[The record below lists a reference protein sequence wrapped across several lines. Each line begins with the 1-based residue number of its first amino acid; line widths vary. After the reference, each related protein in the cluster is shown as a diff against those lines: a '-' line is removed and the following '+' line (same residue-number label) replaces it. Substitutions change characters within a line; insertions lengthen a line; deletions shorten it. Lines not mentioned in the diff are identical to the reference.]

1 MRWNALS
8 NYLTQNSSI
17 NYGTSQPQG
26 DSMKHSIRTRTYPIK
41 LSGFNSL
48 RTFTLLTALSSICA
62 VATLSALAFYS
73 ASAHAQ
79 NYPTRT
85 VKMIVPL
92 TPGSG
97 ADIAGRLVA
106 KTLTENW
113 KQPVIIENRP
123 GAGGLIGTGVVV
135 NAEPD
140 GYTLLVQSASYAANP
155 AIYKKLPYD
164 LNSLTDVNILGSSPY
179 ALVVSAESP
188 YKTIK
193 DLVNAAK
200 AQPGILPF
208 ASAGVGSSTHLAAEY
223 FNQTMGIKMLHVPY
237 KGSPEAIQETISG
250 RTAYYMAP
258 LQTAIAQIQG
268 GKARALGVTS
278 ATRAEAAPEIPT
290 IAEQGFPNFEIGLW
304 VGVWA
309 PAATPKAVLQKIN
322 TDINRALQDPELKA
336 SYAKAGITIKLMN
349 LAETDKF
356 VNSEIAKYQKIAK
369 DANIEPQ

>member
-1 MRWNALS
+1 
-8 NYLTQNSSI
+8 
-17 NYGTSQPQG
+17 
-26 DSMKHSIRTRTYPIK
+26 MKHSIHTRTYPIK
-41 LSGFNSL
+41 LSGLNSL

-62 VATLSALAFYS
+62 VAMLSALAFYS

-113 KQPVIIENRP
+113 KQPVVIENRP
-123 GAGGLIGTGVVV
+123 GAGGVIGTGAVV

-164 LNSLTDVNILGSSPY
+164 PLKSLTDVNILGLTPY
-179 ALVVSAESP
+179 VMITAADGP
-188 YKTIK
+188 YGSLK
-193 DLVNAAK
+193 DLVAAAK
-200 AQPGILPF
+200 AKPGEITF

-223 FNQTMGIKMLHVPY
+223 FNQMVGIKLIHVPY
-237 KGSPEAIQETISG
+237 KGSPEAIQDTLQG
-250 RTAYYMAP
+250 RTAFYMAP
-258 LQTAIAQIQG
+258 LDTAIGQLKG
-268 GKARALGVTS
+268 GKLRVLGVTS
-278 ATRAEAAPEIPT
+278 KVRSETIPDVPT
-290 IAEQGFPNFEIGLW
+290 IAEQGYPNFDINLW
-304 VGVWA
+304 FGVWA
-309 PAATPKAVLQKIN
+309 PAATPAAIIQKIN
-322 TDINRALQDPELKA
+322 TDINRAMQDPDIKA
-336 SYAKAGITIKLMN
+336 AYAKAGIRANPMTPDEF
-349 LAETDKF
+349 AKF
-356 VNSEIAKYQKIAK
+356 VRAEMAKYQKIAK

>member
-1 MRWNALS
+1 MHILFNA
-8 NYLTQNSSI
+8 YRI
-17 NYGTSQPQG
+17 
-26 DSMKHSIRTRTYPIK
+26 
-41 LSGFNSL
+41 
-48 RTFTLLTALSSICA
+48 TALA
-62 VATLSALAFYS
+62 LFTGMLSLQPLF
-73 ASAHAQ
+73 ASAQA
-79 NYPTRT
+79 NYPNKT

-97 ADIAGRLVA
+97 ADIAGRIVA
-106 KTLTENW
+106 KNLAESW

-123 GAGGLIGTGVVV
+123 GAGGLVGTGVVV
-135 NAEPD
+135 NSDPD

-164 LNSLTDVNILGSSPY
+164 LKSLKDVNILGTSPY

-188 YKTIK
+188 YKSLN

-200 AQPGILPF
+200 SKPEIIPF

-223 FNQTMGIKMLHVPY
+223 FNQTMGIKMLHVPF
-237 KGSPEAIQETISG
+237 KGSPEAIQETIAG

-268 GKARALGVTS
+268 GKVRALGVTS

-290 IAEQGFPNFEIGLW
+290 IAEQGFQNFEIGLW

-309 PAATPKAVLQKIN
+309 PSATPAGVLQKIN
-322 TDINRALQDPELKA
+322 TDINRALQDSDVKSA
-336 SYAKAGITIKLMN
+336 YAKAGITIKPMN
-349 LAETDKF
+349 LAETEKF
-356 VNSEIAKYQKIAK
+356 VRSEIIKYTKIAK
-369 DANIEPQ
+369 DAGIEPQ

>member
-1 MRWNALS
+1 MHISFNA
-8 NYLTQNSSI
+8 YRI
-17 NYGTSQPQG
+17 
-26 DSMKHSIRTRTYPIK
+26 
-41 LSGFNSL
+41 
-48 RTFTLLTALSSICA
+48 TALA
-62 VATLSALAFYS
+62 LFTGMLSLQPLF
-73 ASAHAQ
+73 ASAQA
-79 NYPTRT
+79 NYPNKT

-97 ADIAGRLVA
+97 ADIAGRIVA
-106 KTLTENW
+106 KNLAESW

-123 GAGGLIGTGVVV
+123 GAGGLVGTGVVV
-135 NAEPD
+135 NSDPD

-164 LNSLTDVNILGSSPY
+164 LKSLKDVNILGTSPY

-188 YKTIK
+188 YKSLK

-200 AQPGILPF
+200 SKPEIIPF

-223 FNQTMGIKMLHVPY
+223 FNQTMGIKMLHVPF
-237 KGSPEAIQETISG
+237 KGSPEAIQETIAG

-268 GKARALGVTS
+268 GKVRALGVTS

-309 PAATPKAVLQKIN
+309 PSATPAGVLQKIN
-322 TDINRALQDPELKA
+322 TDINRALQDSDVKSA
-336 SYAKAGITIKLMN
+336 YAKAGITIKPMN
-349 LAETDKF
+349 LAETEKF
-356 VNSEIAKYQKIAK
+356 VRSEITKYTKIAK
-369 DANIEPQ
+369 DAGIEPQ

>member
-1 MRWNALS
+1 MRSQTFRLGTFAL
-8 NYLTQNSSI
+8 
-17 NYGTSQPQG
+17 
-26 DSMKHSIRTRTYPIK
+26 
-41 LSGFNSL
+41 
-48 RTFTLLTALSSICA
+48 FTG
-62 VATLSALAFYS
+62 ALALQS
-73 ASAHAQ
+73 HWVLAQ
-79 NYPTRT
+79 SSTTNYPNKT

-97 ADIAGRLVA
+97 ADIAGRIVA
-106 KTLTENW
+106 KNLAESW

-123 GAGGLIGTGVVV
+123 GAGGLVGTGVVV
-135 NAEPD
+135 NSDPD

-164 LNSLTDVNILGSSPY
+164 LKSLKDVNILGTSPY

-188 YKTIK
+188 YKSLK

-200 AQPGILPF
+200 SKPEIIPF

-223 FNQTMGIKMLHVPY
+223 FNQTMGIKMLHVPF
-237 KGSPEAIQETISG
+237 KGSPEAIQETIAG

-268 GKARALGVTS
+268 GKVRALGVTS

-309 PAATPKAVLQKIN
+309 PSATPAGVLQKIN
-322 TDINRALQDPELKA
+322 TDINRALQDSDVKSA
-336 SYAKAGITIKLMN
+336 YAKAGITIKPMN
-349 LAETDKF
+349 LAETEKF
-356 VNSEIAKYQKIAK
+356 VRSEITKYTKIAK
-369 DANIEPQ
+369 DAGIEPQ

>member
-1 MRWNALS
+1 MHILFNA
-8 NYLTQNSSI
+8 YRI
-17 NYGTSQPQG
+17 
-26 DSMKHSIRTRTYPIK
+26 
-41 LSGFNSL
+41 
-48 RTFTLLTALSSICA
+48 TALA
-62 VATLSALAFYS
+62 LFTGMLSLQPLF
-73 ASAHAQ
+73 ASAQA
-79 NYPTRT
+79 NYPNKT

-97 ADIAGRLVA
+97 ADIAGRIVA
-106 KTLTENW
+106 KNLAENW

-123 GAGGLIGTGVVV
+123 GAGGLVGTGVVV
-135 NAEPD
+135 NSDPD

-164 LNSLTDVNILGSSPY
+164 LKSLKDVNILGTSPY

-188 YKTIK
+188 YKSLK

-200 AQPGILPF
+200 SKPEIIPF

-223 FNQTMGIKMLHVPY
+223 FNQTMGIKMLHVPF
-237 KGSPEAIQETISG
+237 KGSPEAIQETIAG

-268 GKARALGVTS
+268 GKVRALGITS

-309 PAATPKAVLQKIN
+309 PSATPAGVLQKIN
-322 TDINRALQDPELKA
+322 TDINRALQDSDVKSA
-336 SYAKAGITIKLMN
+336 YAKAGITIKPMS
-349 LAETDKF
+349 LAETEKF
-356 VNSEIAKYQKIAK
+356 VRSEITKYTKIAK
-369 DANIEPQ
+369 DAGIEPQ

>member
-1 MRWNALS
+1 MHIPFNA
-8 NYLTQNSSI
+8 YRI
-17 NYGTSQPQG
+17 
-26 DSMKHSIRTRTYPIK
+26 
-41 LSGFNSL
+41 
-48 RTFTLLTALSSICA
+48 TALA
-62 VATLSALAFYS
+62 LFTGMLSLQPLF
-73 ASAHAQ
+73 ASAQA
-79 NYPTRT
+79 NFPNKT

-97 ADIAGRLVA
+97 ADIAGRIVA
-106 KTLTENW
+106 KNLAESW

-123 GAGGLIGTGVVV
+123 GAGGLVGTGVVV
-135 NAEPD
+135 NSDPD

-164 LNSLTDVNILGSSPY
+164 LKSLKDVNILGTSPY

-188 YKTIK
+188 YKSLK

-200 AQPGILPF
+200 SKPEIIPF

-223 FNQTMGIKMLHVPY
+223 FNQTMGIKMLHVPF
-237 KGSPEAIQETISG
+237 KGSPEAIQETIAG

-268 GKARALGVTS
+268 GKVRALGVTS

-309 PAATPKAVLQKIN
+309 PSATPAGVLQKIN
-322 TDINRALQDPELKA
+322 TDINRALQDSDVKSA
-336 SYAKAGITIKLMN
+336 YAKAGITIKPMN
-349 LAETDKF
+349 LAETEKF
-356 VNSEIAKYQKIAK
+356 VRSEIIKYTKIAK
-369 DANIEPQ
+369 DAGIEPQ

>member
-1 MRWNALS
+1 MHIPFNA
-8 NYLTQNSSI
+8 YRI
-17 NYGTSQPQG
+17 
-26 DSMKHSIRTRTYPIK
+26 
-41 LSGFNSL
+41 
-48 RTFTLLTALSSICA
+48 TALA
-62 VATLSALAFYS
+62 LFTGMLSLQPLF
-73 ASAHAQ
+73 ASAQA
-79 NYPTRT
+79 NYPNKT

-97 ADIAGRLVA
+97 ADIAGRIVA
-106 KTLTENW
+106 KNLAESW

-123 GAGGLIGTGVVV
+123 GAGGLVGTGVVV
-135 NAEPD
+135 NSDPD

-164 LNSLTDVNILGSSPY
+164 LKSLKDVNILGTSPY

-188 YKTIK
+188 YKSLK

-200 AQPGILPF
+200 SKPEIIPF

-223 FNQTMGIKMLHVPY
+223 FNQTMGIKMLHVPF
-237 KGSPEAIQETISG
+237 KGSPEAIQETIAG

-268 GKARALGVTS
+268 GKVRALGVTS

-290 IAEQGFPNFEIGLW
+290 IAEQGFQNFEIGLW

-309 PAATPKAVLQKIN
+309 PSATPAGVLQKIN
-322 TDINRALQDPELKA
+322 TDINRALQDSDVKSA
-336 SYAKAGITIKLMN
+336 YAKAGITIKPMN
-349 LAETDKF
+349 LAETEKF
-356 VNSEIAKYQKIAK
+356 VRSEIIKYTKIAK
-369 DANIEPQ
+369 DAGIEPQ

>member
-1 MRWNALS
+1 MRSQTFRLGTFALFA
-8 NYLTQNSSI
+8 
-17 NYGTSQPQG
+17 G
-26 DSMKHSIRTRTYPIK
+26 
-41 LSGFNSL
+41 
-48 RTFTLLTALSSICA
+48 
-62 VATLSALAFYS
+62 ALALQSHWVS
-73 ASAHAQ
+73 AQSGTT
-79 NYPTRT
+79 NYPNKT

-97 ADIAGRLVA
+97 ADIAGRIVA
-106 KTLTENW
+106 KNLSENW

-123 GAGGLIGTGVVV
+123 GAGGLVGTGVVV
-135 NAEPD
+135 NSDPD

-164 LNSLTDVNILGSSPY
+164 LKSLKDVNILGTSPY

-188 YKTIK
+188 YKSLK

-200 AQPGILPF
+200 SKPEIIPF

-223 FNQTMGIKMLHVPY
+223 FNQTMGIKMLHVPF
-237 KGSPEAIQETISG
+237 KGSPEAIQETIAG

-268 GKARALGVTS
+268 GKVRALGVTS

-290 IAEQGFPNFEIGLW
+290 IAEQGFQNFEIGLW

-309 PAATPKAVLQKIN
+309 PSATPAGVLQKIN
-322 TDINRALQDPELKA
+322 TDINRALQDSDVKSA
-336 SYAKAGITIKLMN
+336 YAKAGITIKPMN
-349 LAETDKF
+349 LAETEKF
-356 VNSEIAKYQKIAK
+356 VRSEITKYTKIAK
-369 DANIEPQ
+369 DAGIEPQ